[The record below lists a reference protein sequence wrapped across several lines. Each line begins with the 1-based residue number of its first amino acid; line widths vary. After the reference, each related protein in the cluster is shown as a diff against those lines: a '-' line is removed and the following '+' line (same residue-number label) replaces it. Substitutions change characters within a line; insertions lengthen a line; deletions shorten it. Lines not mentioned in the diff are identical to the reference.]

1 MTTIEPEQ
9 SNQAEKKGPI
19 ALPLV
24 LSVGELSEILD
35 ESPIEIIKSLI
46 KIGIMATVNEEG
58 DFAIAARVAQSFNYQ
73 VLKPKESVDN
83 SSALNIGS
91 EIDTNEK
98 NTGETRAPVI
108 TVLGHVDHGKTTLL
122 DAIRQSNEVS
132 KAQGGITQKIG
143 A

>member
-46 KIGIMATVNEEG
+46 KLGIMATVNEEV

-73 VLKPKESVDN
+73 VLKPKESVHN
-83 SSALNIGS
+83 
-91 EIDTNEK
+91 
-98 NTGETRAPVI
+98 
-108 TVLGHVDHGKTTLL
+108 
-122 DAIRQSNEVS
+122 
-132 KAQGGITQKIG
+132 
-143 A
+143 